1 MPPSSKKRSAAE
13 LAGDDYD
20 RLIEE
25 NGRLTEEIEQLKH
38 DNKTLRAK
46 LAGYEEE
53 ESDEDEEDDE
63 SLCDGSPWSTKYHLL
78 KQYKQQHGDCK
89 VPRSKDLG
97 RWVDGNRTAYKGK
110 KLSQERIDKL
120 DKIGFYWGKGYPE
133 PRTWD
138 DNFRELQ
145 EYHSTFGHCNVP
157 VDSNPSLQTPLA
169 KWMLEQ
175 RKQGKRLRKQKPSN
189 MTMDQYKRLENLGFK
204 WKAGPRGA

>member
-1 MPPSSKKRSAAE
+1 MPPSCKKRSAAE
-13 LAGDDYD
+13 LGEDDYD

-25 NGRLTEEIEQLKH
+25 IERLKH
-38 DNKTLRAK
+38 EVSTLKAK
-46 LAGYEEE
+46 LASYEDE
-53 ESDEDEEDDE
+53 ESDDEDEDED
-63 SLCDGSPWSTKYHLL
+63 SICDGSPWSIKYHLL

-89 VPRSKDLG
+89 VPQRDKDLG
-97 RWVDGNRTAYKGK
+97 RWVNNLRSLLKNN

-120 DKIGFYWGKGYPE
+120 DKIGFYWGKDFPE

-138 DNFRELQ
+138 DNFQELQ
-145 EYHSTFGHCNVP
+145 EYHSTFGHSNVP

-169 KWMLEQ
+169 KWVLEQ

-204 WKAGPRGA
+204 WKAGPRRA